1 MLYADDVTYWHF
13 FSECVFWFQFAD
25 WNLPFAGMGHF
36 VSKKKNHK
44 AIVVQRSA
52 RPKDSISK
60 FIEDLVK
67 RNCIVIFSKTS
78 CPFCVKA
85 KDVFEAMKVSYRV
98 VEIDEREDGCFLQ
111 HTLGILTGSRTVPRV
126 FVNGVCIGGAQQ
138 TIDLYK
144 KGELLALIMKCATRC
159 DEKTNKH

>member
-1 MLYADDVTYWHF
+1 MFPRALRPTA
-13 FSECVFWFQFAD
+13 
-25 WNLPFAGMGHF
+25 L
-36 VSKKKNHK
+36 
-44 AIVVQRSA
+44 SA
-52 RPKDSISK
+52 TTPQNSGTISLDPSALGPLS
-60 FIEDLVK
+60 DLVK

>member
-1 MLYADDVTYWHF
+1 RFPRALRPTA
-13 FSECVFWFQFAD
+13 
-25 WNLPFAGMGHF
+25 L
-36 VSKKKNHK
+36 
-44 AIVVQRSA
+44 SA
-52 RPKDSISK
+52 TTPQNSGTISL
-60 FIEDLVK
+60 DPSAL
-67 RNCIVIFSKTS
+67 VIFSKTS

-144 KGELLALIMKCATRC
+144 KGELLALIMKSYL
-159 DEKTNKH
+159 K